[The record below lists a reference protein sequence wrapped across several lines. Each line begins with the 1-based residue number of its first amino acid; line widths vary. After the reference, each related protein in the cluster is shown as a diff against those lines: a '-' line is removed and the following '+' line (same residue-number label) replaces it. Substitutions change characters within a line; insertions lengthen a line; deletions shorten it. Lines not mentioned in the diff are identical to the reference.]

1 MKLSHLSIAQRRRS
15 NKRTKKKQND
25 MKGKQ

>member
-1 MKLSHLSIAQRRRS
+1 MQLSCLSIAQRRKG
-15 NKRTKKKQND
+15 NKKIKEEQND